1 MKMMS
6 RSNPIV
12 PREDDEQR
20 VVVQWAEMSTAKYP
34 DVDLLYHIPN
44 GGYRNGREAARFR
57 QMGVK
62 AGMPD
67 LHLPVAKGMYH
78 SLYIELKRT
87 KGGRVSEAQARM
99 IKKLQKAGNCV
110 CVCYGA
116 EDAIRTIQAYYNFA
130 EKGGCK

>member
-1 MKMMS
+1 MMY
-6 RSNPIV
+6 RSNAVI

-20 VVVQWAEMSTAKYP
+20 VVVQWAEMSTANYP

-57 QMGVK
+57 RMGVR

-67 LHLPVAKGMYH
+67 LHLPVAKGIYH

-99 IKKLQKAGNCV
+99 MKKLQKAGNLV
-110 CVCYGA
+110 VVCYGA
-116 EDAIRTIQAYYNFA
+116 EDAIKTIMSYYKYG
-130 EKGGCK
+130 EKGGCI